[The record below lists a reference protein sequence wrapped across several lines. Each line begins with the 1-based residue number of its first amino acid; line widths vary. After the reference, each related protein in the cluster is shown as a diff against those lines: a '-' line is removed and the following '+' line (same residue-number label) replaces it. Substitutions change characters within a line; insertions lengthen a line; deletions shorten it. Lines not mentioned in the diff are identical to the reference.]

1 MILRNGCVVTPFE
14 ICRDVDVRIK
24 DGIIA
29 EIGNITECADE
40 TVCDLQGKYLC
51 PGFVDIHTHGG
62 FGGDFMDATDE
73 SFDNAL
79 RFHGT
84 HGTTSVVPTSVTAPL
99 EQIETMLSAVRRY
112 RDKAPTT
119 CRVLGAHLEG
129 PYLSMKNKG
138 AQKQEFIRVPAR
150 DGYAIFTDNAD
161 IIIRATIAPELPGSA
176 EMTKE
181 LTAAGIVVFG
191 GHDDGERDLIMP
203 VVDAG
208 LAGCTHWYCAMSV
221 AAMRN
226 QVRSVGLMEIGL
238 IDDRLTLELIADN
251 HHLPPE
257 LVRLAY
263 RCKGAEKICL
273 VSDCLRAGGMPID
286 GKLYSLGLLGDET
299 AQRFKVADGVAVLPD
314 GTRYAGSIQPLSQMV
329 RNLVLDCNVPLAD
342 AVRMAS
348 LTPATVV
355 RMQDRIG
362 SIAVGK
368 YADLCILDSDLQVV
382 NTMVNGQFLI

>member
-14 ICRDVDVRIK
+14 ILRKADVKIE
-24 DGIIA
+24 DGYIT
-29 EIGNITECADE
+29 EIGNVTESAGE
-40 TVCDLQGKYLC
+40 TIYDMHGAYIC

-79 RFHGT
+79 RFHGVY
-84 HGTTSVVPTSVTAPL
+84 GTTSVVPTSVTAPF
-99 EQIETMLSAVRRY
+99 EQIEAMLNTVRRY
-112 RDKAPTT
+112 RSQTPKT

-150 DGYAIFTDNAD
+150 DGYAIFTENAD
-161 IIIRATIAPELPGSA
+161 IIIRATIAPELEGAA
-176 EMTKE
+176 EMTKA
-181 LTAAGIVVFG
+181 LTEKGIVVFG

-329 RNLVLDCNVPLAD
+329 RNLVLDCNVPMVD

-355 RMQDRIG
+355 GMQDCIG
-362 SIAVGK
+362 SVAVGK
-368 YADLCILDSDLQVV
+368 YADLCILDSNLQVV
-382 NTMVNGQFLI
+382 NTMVNGQFLS